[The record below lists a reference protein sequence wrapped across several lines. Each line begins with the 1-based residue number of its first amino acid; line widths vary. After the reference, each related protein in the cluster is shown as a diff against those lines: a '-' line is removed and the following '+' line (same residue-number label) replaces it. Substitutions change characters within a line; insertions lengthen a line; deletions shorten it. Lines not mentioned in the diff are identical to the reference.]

1 MKKIF
6 AFITILIGSLCF
18 VACANKNV
26 QVEAKEEPIGSEPH
40 QYKIVATTFPQYDW
54 AKNILGENPSKIEL
68 SLLLDSGID
77 LHNYQPTADDIMKIA
92 GCDMFIYVGGE
103 SDKWVENALSHSINK
118 NLKVINLIEVLGEKV
133 KHEEIVEGMQD
144 EHEEHE
150 EHDEDDTHQTKEGE
164 ESHKDGQLEYDEHV
178 WLSIKNAKILVQEIC
193 DKICDMDKMNEI
205 EYRTNTQKYI
215 TKLDELDSK
224 YIELIKNAAVKTLLF
239 GDRFPFRYMVDDYG
253 LSYYA
258 AFSGCSAET
267 EASFETI
274 IFLAKKVDE
283 LSLKNIMKIEG
294 SNGRV
299 ADTIRTNTKEKNQE
313 ILTLNSMQGTTSKD
327 AQAGSTY
334 ISIMED
340 NLDVLR
346 KALE

>member
-26 QVEAKEEPIGSEPH
+26 QVEAKEGTIGSEPH

-54 AKNILGENPSKIEL
+54 TKNILGENPSKIEL

-103 SDKWVENALSHSINK
+103 SDKWVEGALSHSTNP
-118 NLKVINLIEVLGEKV
+118 NLRVINLIEALGEKV

-144 EHEEHE
+144 EHEEHDE
-150 EHDEDDTHQTKEGE
+150 DGEHDEDHHNE
-164 ESHKDGQLEYDEHV
+164 LEYDEHV
-178 WLSIKNAKILVQEIC
+178 WLSIKNAKILAQEIC

-224 YIELIKNAAVKTLLF
+224 YLELTKNAAVKTLLF

-283 LSLKNIMKIEG
+283 LGLKNIMKIEG
-294 SNGRV
+294 SNGRI

-327 AQAGSTY
+327 AQSGSTY

-340 NLDVLR
+340 NLDVLT